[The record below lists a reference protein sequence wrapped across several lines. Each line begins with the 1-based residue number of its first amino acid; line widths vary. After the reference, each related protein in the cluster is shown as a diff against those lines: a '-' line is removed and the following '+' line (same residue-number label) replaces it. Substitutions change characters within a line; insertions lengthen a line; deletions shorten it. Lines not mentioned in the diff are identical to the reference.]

1 MRKILLTLAVIVVIF
16 LVALTGGS
24 FYMLNY
30 SLAPDPGRHNTDSI
44 YRQLFQNYPDTQPWV
59 DSLRQIGALRDT
71 FLTMPAGHRCHA
83 YYIHRSADRTAI
95 VIHGWRDQAAK
106 FFYLAKMY
114 ERELGYNVVVPDLYA
129 SGQSEGD
136 AIRMGWLDRLDI
148 LEWVKAFRQDTMV
161 IHGVSM
167 GAATTM
173 MTSGEQLPAS
183 IRSLHFVAD
192 CGYTSVWDE
201 FSGQLREQF
210 GLPPFPLLYSS
221 SLLCSIVNGWSF
233 SEASALRQV
242 AKCPWPMLFIHGDSD
257 DFVPTEMVHRLYAA
271 KPDNKEL
278 WITANTDHAR
288 SFKNHPQ
295 EYILRVRQ
303 FLAK

>member
-1 MRKILLTLAVIVVIF
+1 MFSLAAVVVVIF

-30 SLAPDPGRHNTDSI
+30 SLAPDPGRHNTDSV

-83 YYIHRSADRTAI
+83 YYIHRSAGRTAI

-114 ERELGYNVVVPDLYA
+114 ERDLGYNVVVPDLYA

-201 FSGQLREQF
+201 FKGQLQAQF

-242 AKCPWPMLFIHGDSD
+242 AKCHWPMLFIHGDSD

-271 KPDNKEL
+271 KPVNKEL
-278 WITANTDHAR
+278 WITDDTDHAH
-288 SFKNHPQ
+288 SFKNHPE
-295 EYILRVRQ
+295 EYILHVSQ